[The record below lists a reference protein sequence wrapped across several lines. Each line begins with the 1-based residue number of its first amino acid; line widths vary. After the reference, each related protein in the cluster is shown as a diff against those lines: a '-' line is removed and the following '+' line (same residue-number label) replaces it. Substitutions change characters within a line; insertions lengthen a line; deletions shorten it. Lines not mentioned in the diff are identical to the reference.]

1 MENNIENNKLIA
13 EFLGFELFN
22 NKYYELSQFG
32 YMKTN
37 GEWSDV
43 FYPETLKFHKD
54 WNWLMEVVENIESL
68 EDTERFEI
76 TNSGVNITHYQTKEV
91 KFIYN
96 GYHTNKG
103 MYLLTEKAVDTKI
116 EAVYMAVV
124 EFIKWYNKN
133 AVKS

>member
-1 MENNIENNKLIA
+1 
-13 EFLGFELFN
+13 
-22 NKYYELSQFG
+22 
-32 YMKTN
+32 
-37 GEWSDV
+37 
-43 FYPETLKFHKD
+43 
-54 WNWLMEVVENIESL
+54 MEVVENIESL

>member
-1 MENNIENNKLIA
+1 MTTENNKIIA
-13 EFLGFELFN
+13 EFMGWEIKN
-22 NKYYELSQFG
+22 YS
-32 YMKTN
+32 TPI
-37 GEWSDV
+37 SDIV
-43 FYPETLKFHKD
+43 TPYGQLTETQLKFNSD
-54 WNWLMEVVENIESL
+54 WNWLMEVVEKIESL

-133 AVKS
+133 AVKN

>member
-1 MENNIENNKLIA
+1 MTTENNNLIA
-13 EFLGFELFN
+13 EFMGR
-22 NKYYELSQFG
+22 
-32 YMKTN
+32 
-37 GEWSDV
+37 V
-43 FYPETLKFHKD
+43 IPEDKLKFYDENPTTHYYHSN

-68 EDTERFEI
+68 GDTERFEI

>member
-43 FYPETLKFHKD
+43 FYPETLK
-54 WNWLMEVVENIESL
+54 
-68 EDTERFEI
+68 
-76 TNSGVNITHYQTKEV
+76 
-91 KFIYN
+91 
-96 GYHTNKG
+96 
-103 MYLLTEKAVDTKI
+103 
-116 EAVYMAVV
+116 
-124 EFIKWYNKN
+124 
-133 AVKS
+133 

>member
-1 MENNIENNKLIA
+1 MTTENNKIIA
-13 EFLGFELFN
+13 EFMKWDILNDMTYSKATKGKWIELD
-22 NKYYELSQFG
+22 K
-32 YMKTN
+32 
-37 GEWSDV
+37 
-43 FYPETLKFHKD
+43 LKFHSN
-54 WNWLMEVVENIESL
+54 WNLLMEVVEKIESL

-133 AVKS
+133 AVKN